1 MIRLENISKSFLQ
14 GEAKINILNNLSIE
28 IKTAEKIAIIG
39 PSGSGKSTLLSIMSG
54 MDKPDSGH
62 VFLEDE
68 DLVTLS
74 EKRLCEI
81 RNKKIG
87 IIFQAFELIPSF
99 TALENVLL
107 PLDIAEKTDIKKV
120 KNLLTELGLE
130 ARMEHLPKM
139 LSGGEQQRVAIARAL
154 ISGPD
159 VIYADEPTGN
169 LDSDTGRKVL
179 DLLFTQIE
187 KYQKTLVLITHDNLL
202 AQRMDKIFTLKD
214 GSLHE
219 VINEHSHL

>member
-169 LDSDTGRKVL
+169 LDSKNGADILT
-179 DLLFTQIE
+179 LF
-187 KYQKTLVLITHDNLL
+187 QKLNQDDGVTVVMVTHD
-202 AQRMDKIFTLKD
+202 AEIAARSKRKITLRD
-214 GSLHE
+214 GELESDN
-219 VINEHSHL
+219 IIR